1 MKIGQAVF
9 QDYHDIRRYGVVES
23 TTIQGKWTY
32 ANVTWFDDEPYEQ
45 AMARIEAI
53 QGEDKTQ
60 HLYRV
65 DELRCVDPDKE
76 RATLRKIMDYQLPRL
91 SGTRPGIRG

>member
-9 QDYHDIRRYGVVES
+9 QDYHGIRRYGVVES

>member
-9 QDYHDIRRYGVVES
+9 QDYHGIRRYGVVES
-23 TTIQGKWTY
+23 TTIQGKWAY
-32 ANVTWFDDEPYEQ
+32 ANVTWFDDEPYER

-65 DELRCVDPDKE
+65 DELRWIDPDKE
-76 RATLRKIMDYQLPRL
+76 RATLRKVMDYQLPRL

>member
-9 QDYHDIRRYGVVES
+9 QDYHDIRRYGVVE
-23 TTIQGKWTY
+23 TTFIQGKWTY
-32 ANVTWFDDEPYEQ
+32 ANVTWFDDQPYEQ

>member
-32 ANVTWFDDEPYEQ
+32 ANVTWFDDQPYEQ

>member
-32 ANVTWFDDEPYEQ
+32 ANVKWFDDQPYER

-65 DELRCVDPDKE
+65 DELRWIDPDKE
-76 RATLRKIMDYQLPRL
+76 RATLRKVMDYQLPRL
-91 SGTRPGIRG
+91 SGTRSGIRG